1 MGKRVVAA
9 VLWSYVGLIA
19 ASLAEF
25 VFSIPFGLTAAV
37 GFATAALLAVD
48 PSGRVW
54 AVARQGVM
62 PPPRPAAP
70 SVPELGPTPTS
81 RPA

>member
-9 VLWSYVGLIA
+9 VLWSYAGLIA

-25 VFSIPFGLTAAV
+25 IFSIPFGLTAAV
-37 GFATAALLAVD
+37 GFATAAWVAMD
-48 PSGRVW
+48 PSGRIW

-70 SVPELGPTPTS
+70 SVPEVGPTATTRS
-81 RPA
+81 A

>member
-25 VFSIPFGLTAAV
+25 AFSIPFGLTAAV
-37 GFATAALLAVD
+37 GLATAAWVAMD
-48 PSGRVW
+48 PAGRIW

-62 PPPRPAAP
+62 PPPRPAAT
-70 SVPELGPTPTS
+70 SVPEVGPTPTHH
-81 RPA
+81 PA

>member
-48 PSGRVW
+48 PSSRIWARAQHEVMRAPRVS
-54 AVARQGVM
+54 
-62 PPPRPAAP
+62 AP
-70 SVPELGPTPTS
+70 SAPELGPTATTRS
-81 RPA
+81 A

>member
-9 VLWSYVGLIA
+9 VLWSYAGLIA

-25 VFSIPFGLTAAV
+25 VFSIPFALTAAI
-37 GFATAALLAVD
+37 GLATAAWVSTD
-48 PSGRVW
+48 PSGRIW

-62 PPPRPAAP
+62 PPPQVSATSA
-70 SVPELGPTPTS
+70 PELGPTVTT

>member
-19 ASLAEF
+19 ASLTEF

-48 PSGRVW
+48 PPGRIWVR
-54 AVARQGVM
+54 ARHEAM
-62 PPPRPAAP
+62 PAP
-70 SVPELGPTPTS
+70 HVSAQSVPEFGPTPTS